1 MYYWKKNEAQNL
13 YAQAGVQFPGSAV
26 QDGLIHSIL
35 KKDSP
40 VNRKFVEQTETRQ
53 FKRWFGKSKVV
64 DRDGEPLVVYHG
76 TEDDFTVFDP
86 WKTNYGDVSE
96 GYSFFTNKKNGYADS
111 AQDYANRHK
120 NGHVME
126 TYLKIEKPLRLKSD
140 GYFTPVHYYD
150 ENYLDI
156 DVQFLSGEY
165 DGIIIENS
173 DKSVDDS
180 VIYLVQNPNQIKSA
194 TDNVGTFAN
203 IRYFVS
209 LCRNG
214 LSAAPKHPSLRYFCP
229 VPTQAT
235 AEQSGDRQRRGKGSP
250 ILMAEKGEHERVPR
264 AGESYPTP
272 LRATL
277 RAPTSKWAVEAFFR
291 RVSAASRGRGQP
303 RRGYRRPKPTAR
315 SDVGRLRSR
324 RAAGFLLHTFLSP
337 PKEKCERPMGQ

>member
-1 MYYWKKNEAQNL
+1 MTSTASASENNISDLEQNVNEKSSMKEDSDFEYDEDSNL
-13 YAQAGVQFPGSAV
+13 T
-26 QDGLIHSIL
+26 
-35 KKDSP
+35 
-40 VNRKFVEQTETRQ
+40 REQQRQ
-53 FKRWFGKSKVV
+53 VATPEFKRWFGDSKVV
-64 DRDGEPLVVYHG
+64 DEEGDSLVVYHG
-76 TEDDFTVFDP
+76 TGDDFTVFDP

-156 DVQFLSGEY
+156 DVQFLSGDY

-235 AEQSGDRQRRGKGSP
+235 AE
-250 ILMAEKGEHERVPR
+250 
-264 AGESYPTP
+264 
-272 LRATL
+272 
-277 RAPTSKWAVEAFFR
+277 
-291 RVSAASRGRGQP
+291 
-303 RRGYRRPKPTAR
+303 
-315 SDVGRLRSR
+315 
-324 RAAGFLLHTFLSP
+324 
-337 PKEKCERPMGQ
+337 

>member
-1 MYYWKKNEAQNL
+1 MPAGAHRNQQKKIDSNNIATVFRKGNAITKLLTDAIQKENAGETGVYYWIKTEARNL
-13 YAQAGVQFPGSAV
+13 FDAAGVQFPGV
-26 QDGLIHSIL
+26 TMQDGLIHSIL
-35 KKDSP
+35 NNDSP
-40 VNRKFVEQTETRQ
+40 VNRKFMDQTETRQ
-53 FKRWFGKSKVV
+53 FKRWFGDSKVV

-76 TEDDFTVFDP
+76 TGDDFTVFDP

-156 DVQFLSGEY
+156 DVQFLSGDY

-235 AEQSGDRQRRGKGSP
+235 AE
-250 ILMAEKGEHERVPR
+250 
-264 AGESYPTP
+264 
-272 LRATL
+272 
-277 RAPTSKWAVEAFFR
+277 
-291 RVSAASRGRGQP
+291 
-303 RRGYRRPKPTAR
+303 
-315 SDVGRLRSR
+315 
-324 RAAGFLLHTFLSP
+324 
-337 PKEKCERPMGQ
+337 